1 MEEYM
6 IKTADRF
13 FAALHH
19 AGKELQDFS
28 QELNQRDH
36 AVKTALEEFS
46 SQLATQTVVS
56 KDDGSPITMALFDV
70 LQDINHSVVN
80 WKNKVL
86 DYQKSQQFMHDHEKF
101 LVVMVFG
108 AVKSGKST
116 LGNFI
121 AGREWLKTNF
131 DNVYKHQPPTEFATQ
146 EKGRDTGDIEHS
158 EDGRTWFSEGVTDTT
173 GDIQYFTLSGL
184 RWFDSPGTGA
194 LAKKG
199 DRRNMEEMVNEYL
212 KYVDLCVFLINSSEP
227 GLMED
232 MKYMEKLSR
241 EEQEAM
247 VVITKSDKIEEDID
261 DEGNLIQKVIAKSEE
276 NRNLQEQDMCKRLQE
291 AYPQL
296 DSEKFHALSL
306 STWLAK
312 DALQTGDDKEFQAS
326 HLDVFMNKLA
336 EKAQSNVLELK
347 TARPKK
353 AMNHFLQELIDGDDN
368 LVGTKGLL
376 DKLQLILDSVNEYKQ
391 SVEQRT
397 NKMAENITRHTWSA
411 VERAVSQMAQQTEE
425 SGKSIEAGTIEKV
438 VLETAQPIIA
448 DTINQ
453 EISQIIGLH
462 HAVTRQ
468 LAMDI
473 AAPSLGKTEIRQKT
487 EQMAH
492 SETKY
497 YKEPRD
503 PEGIIENIRHYCFG
517 KKYYRIGSYKRTW
530 YSTVAVGSNIE
541 EVLNELMPKVNE
553 YVIHTVRKN
562 LNRIGNEY
570 FAKQE
575 SAVLMIDGEIHQ
587 LEKRLRELQY
597 K

>member
-28 QELNQRDH
+28 QKLNQRDH

-194 LAKKG
+194 LAKK
-199 DRRNMEEMVNEYL
+199 R
-212 KYVDLCVFLINSSEP
+212 
-227 GLMED
+227 
-232 MKYMEKLSR
+232 
-241 EEQEAM
+241 
-247 VVITKSDKIEEDID
+247 
-261 DEGNLIQKVIAKSEE
+261 
-276 NRNLQEQDMCKRLQE
+276 
-291 AYPQL
+291 
-296 DSEKFHALSL
+296 
-306 STWLAK
+306 
-312 DALQTGDDKEFQAS
+312 
-326 HLDVFMNKLA
+326 
-336 EKAQSNVLELK
+336 
-347 TARPKK
+347 
-353 AMNHFLQELIDGDDN
+353 
-368 LVGTKGLL
+368 
-376 DKLQLILDSVNEYKQ
+376 
-391 SVEQRT
+391 
-397 NKMAENITRHTWSA
+397 
-411 VERAVSQMAQQTEE
+411 
-425 SGKSIEAGTIEKV
+425 
-438 VLETAQPIIA
+438 
-448 DTINQ
+448 
-453 EISQIIGLH
+453 
-462 HAVTRQ
+462 
-468 LAMDI
+468 
-473 AAPSLGKTEIRQKT
+473 
-487 EQMAH
+487 
-492 SETKY
+492 
-497 YKEPRD
+497 
-503 PEGIIENIRHYCFG
+503 
-517 KKYYRIGSYKRTW
+517 
-530 YSTVAVGSNIE
+530 
-541 EVLNELMPKVNE
+541 
-553 YVIHTVRKN
+553 
-562 LNRIGNEY
+562 
-570 FAKQE
+570 
-575 SAVLMIDGEIHQ
+575 
-587 LEKRLRELQY
+587 
-597 K
+597 